1 MLDNKEIK
9 HIATLAR
16 LELSGEEE
24 EKYGRQLSAVLDYID
39 KLKEVDTS
47 KVAITAQVSG
57 LINSWRE
64 DEVKSWDKDEIKMAL
79 EQSELVDGQ
88 VKVKKV
94 L

>member
-1 MLDNKEIK
+1 MLDKKQIQ
-9 HIATLAR
+9 HIANLAR
-16 LELSGEEE
+16 LELSEEEE
-24 EKYGRQLSAVLDYID
+24 EKYGRQLSDILDYID

-57 LINSWRE
+57 LHNSWRE
-64 DEVKSWDKDEIKMAL
+64 DEVKDWDKEEIAMAL
-79 EQSELVDGQ
+79 AQGDLVNGQ

>member
-16 LELSGEEE
+16 LELSEEE
-24 EKYGRQLSAVLDYID
+24 EKKYGRQLSAVLDYID

-64 DEVKSWDKDEIKMAL
+64 DEIKPWDKDEVKMAL